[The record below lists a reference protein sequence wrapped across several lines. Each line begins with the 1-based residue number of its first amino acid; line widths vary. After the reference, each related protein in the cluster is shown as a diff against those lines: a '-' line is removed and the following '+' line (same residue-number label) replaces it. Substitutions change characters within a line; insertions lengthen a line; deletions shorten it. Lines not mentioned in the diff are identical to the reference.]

1 MFKLKLRA
9 DVSGDSIRTVPL
21 SFKATVKLIQVVG
34 QSLVVSRVGGALGFV
49 VCDLSELRKPFI
61 KLQLN

>member
-34 QSLVVSRVGGALGFV
+34 QSLVVSRVRGFRFT
-49 VCDLSELRKPFI
+49 VCDLSESFPDRSRVI
-61 KLQLN
+61 S